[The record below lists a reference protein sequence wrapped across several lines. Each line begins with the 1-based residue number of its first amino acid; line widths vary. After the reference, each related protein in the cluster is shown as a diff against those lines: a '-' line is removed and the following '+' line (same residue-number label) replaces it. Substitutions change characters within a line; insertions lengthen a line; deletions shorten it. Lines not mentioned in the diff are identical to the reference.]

1 MTKFRLLLLNE
12 FKLARTSVPIH
23 MIAFLVPP
31 LLFLIMGL
39 VLVNPVW
46 EMNIEQPSTEEG
58 QALLE
63 AMQQVGPAVGD
74 GYIEPVIWD
83 SDELGDLR
91 QIISVEEQ
99 DGVSTA
105 VQQYGLIDNNTVKN
119 LRNRLTAAAL
129 KVWNGTLGGYTV
141 EVQEIPWMPEDI
153 PYNVY
158 FGMALLPYAAF
169 IAAAIIGSVLTAQDF
184 EFGTI
189 TEYRIA
195 PISSVL
201 VLSSRMV
208 RLIISS
214 LVAVG
219 LLLVA
224 VGLRT
229 DFWPHDLWR
238 LSWVLLIITVIASSM
253 GIIIGLL
260 LRRSFPAYIIGLI
273 LALAGWFFGDA
284 LALSSGIGGVYAQ
297 ISQLTPNHH
306 AVELLFPVYYGT
318 EIGNPIQS
326 TWMLIMFALVLFGIM
341 VLIYRRR
348 VIRHM

>member
-1 MTKFRLLLLNE
+1 MAKFRLLLLNE
-12 FKLARTSVPIH
+12 FKLARNSVPIH
-23 MIAFLVPP
+23 IIAFLVPS
-31 LLFLIMGL
+31 LLFIIMGL
-39 VLVNPVW
+39 VLVKPVW
-46 EMNIEQPSTEEG
+46 EVNVEQPSTEEG
-58 QALLE
+58 YALVE
-63 AMQQVGPAVGD
+63 AMQQVGPPVGE
-74 GYIEPVIWD
+74 GYIEPVIRD

-91 QIISVEEQ
+91 QIISVEER
-99 DGVSTA
+99 DGVPTA

-119 LRNRLTAAAL
+119 LRDRLTAAAL
-129 KVWNGTLGGYTV
+129 KVWDSTLGGYAV
-141 EVQEIPWMPEDI
+141 EVKEIPWMPVDI
-153 PYNVY
+153 PYAVY

-214 LVAVG
+214 LAAVG
-219 LLLVA
+219 LLLVTA
-224 VGLRT
+224 GLHT
-229 DFWPHDLWR
+229 GFWPQDPWR
-238 LSWVLLIITVIASSM
+238 LSWILLIITVIASSM
-253 GIIIGLL
+253 GITIGLL

-306 AVELLFPVYYGT
+306 AVELLFPIYYGT
-318 EIGNPIQS
+318 EIGNPVLS
-326 TWMLIMFALVLFGIM
+326 TWILIMFALVLFGIM
-341 VLIYRRR
+341 LFTYHRR
-348 VIRHM
+348 VIRQM